1 MKYIYSWISRVK
13 TVADFNLEVLI
24 TFIGS
29 DKVGQTLGTAQSEV
43 GGVLIGRKGSRVK
56 EIPRHLHTD

>member
-1 MKYIYSWISRVK
+1 MK

-43 GGVLIGRKGSRVK
+43 GGVLIGILGIALLWKGSMVK

>member
-1 MKYIYSWISRVK
+1 MCG
-13 TVADFNLEVLI
+13 VLLLWGI
-24 TFIGS
+24 IGS

-43 GGVLIGRKGSRVK
+43 GGVLIGILGIALLWKGSRVK

>member
-1 MKYIYSWISRVK
+1 M
-13 TVADFNLEVLI
+13 LMCGVLLLWGI
-24 TFIGS
+24 IGS

-43 GGVLIGRKGSRVK
+43 GGVLIGILGIALLWKGSRVK